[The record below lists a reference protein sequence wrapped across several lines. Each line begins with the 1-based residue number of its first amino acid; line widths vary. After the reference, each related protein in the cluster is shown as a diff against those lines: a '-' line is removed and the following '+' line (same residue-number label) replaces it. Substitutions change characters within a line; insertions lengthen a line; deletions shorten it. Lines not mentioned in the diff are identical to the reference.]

1 MRVLV
6 LAVLVCCIVALFL
19 VAGCTFNL
27 KNADGS
33 LNTSFSTNPRGGTG
47 NPTGTTSVT
56 GTVTRSATSTG
67 ESTDPGTDS
76 DVGGS
81 DSSGGTSR
89 NSGSSTGSSR
99 NPDAGS
105 MKAHFSVDC
114 TRTLVDDQ
122 PDHTDTWTAKLNG
135 NAPLMVSRNWN
146 VEPAISS
153 PQFYWT
159 SFTEGGA
166 KPTLHAEWIRICKSP
181 PCTPCHFVYDGP
193 AEIGASIRHDPKNAP
208 VQWTALLTGIG
219 SPTHE
224 AVSDGKMDQYTT
236 NAESSCTITD
246 NHFMTVS
253 LYLQSDNCFD
263 TQYAPVTGY
272 EKSFTFS
279 DSSMITYTSTDP
291 KASLDSTAV
300 FHFGG

>member
-1 MRVLV
+1 MIPVRLSVFII
-6 LAVLVCCIVALFL
+6 LVCSIIAFL
-19 VAGCTFNL
+19 VIAGCTYNIQ
-27 KNADGS
+27 NADGS
-33 LNTSFSTNPRGGTG
+33 FNKSFSTNPGTG
-47 NPTGTTSVT
+47 SGTG
-56 GTVTRSATSTG
+56 
-67 ESTDPGTDS
+67 
-76 DVGGS
+76 
-81 DSSGGTSR
+81 SSGGTGGGISGGKSGG
-89 NSGSSTGSSR
+89 SGSSTGSTR
-99 NPDAGS
+99 VPDTGS

-146 VEPAISS
+146 AEPAISS

-159 SFTEGGA
+159 SFTEGGE

-208 VQWTALLTGIG
+208 AEWTALLTGIG

-224 AVSDGKMDQYTT
+224 AVSDGQMDQYTT
-236 NAESSCTITD
+236 NTESTCTVTD

-272 EKSFTFS
+272 EKSFTLG
-279 DSSMITYTSTDP
+279 DGSMITYTSNDP
-291 KASLDSTAV
+291 KANLDSTAV
-300 FHFGG
+300 FHFGA